1 MGMLRRLAALGI
13 AVVVAVLLAL
23 PGMAAAAQQPGGDGP
38 SARIVNGDPI
48 GISQAPW
55 QVALVRSSVAD
66 NYNAQFCGGSLV
78 SATHV
83 VTAAHCVPGLA
94 PSGVEI
100 LAGVGSLNES
110 TTRIAVSAIT
120 SHPSYNAATTEND
133 IAVITLQTPVTLDGT
148 LRRAIALPPPAPAGG
163 TTWPAT
169 GESVWVSGWG
179 ALASGGS
186 YPTQLQGVTVGVL
199 ADPSSSACGSYPD
212 PAGGTFQPATMLCAG
227 AVSPNRDSCQGDSG
241 GPAAIDRSG
250 TWTLAGVVSWGY
262 GCADPSYPG
271 IYSRVT
277 TYREWVLAQTSGI
290 STPPAEPTTVSAR
303 AGNTSADLSWAAP
316 TSDGGAAVT
325 SYTATISPG
334 GSTCATSATSCTVSG
349 LTPGTSYQ
357 ATVVARNTVGPSF
370 SSTAAPFVTAAPPP
384 TPTPAPAPAST
395 PAATPAPVDPC
406 ATLAGV
412 AKATCEASAS
422 RTQAVAQ
429 AKATRAQALDACR
442 ARAGTARKRC
452 TAAANATYRRSV
464 AKANAERAR
473 DIALARCDSRTGRA
487 EKFCT
492 ANAKASYSRSI
503 RVAAALRARTIA
515 LAGCSAKRGGARRA
529 CTVVA
534 KARYARSVKVA
545 SAIRS
550 RSVARAR
557 CQGLPSAR
565 RTRCVAQAN
574 RAYRAKVAAANS
586 QRSRAIA
593 RARRG

>member
-1 MGMLRRLAALGI
+1 MTMLRRRLAVSAL
-13 AVVVAVLLAL
+13 VLLAGFL
-23 PGMAAAAQQPGGDGP
+23 AGPGISAAAQPSRDDGP

-48 GISQAPW
+48 AISQAPW

-100 LAGVGSLNES
+100 LAGVGNLNES
-110 TTRIAVSAIT
+110 TTRIAVSGIT

-133 IAVITLQTPVTLDGT
+133 IAVITLQTPVALDGT
-148 LRRAIALPPPAPAGG
+148 LRRVIALPPPAPAGG
-163 TTWPAT
+163 TTWPVT

-199 ADPSSSACGSYPD
+199 ADPASPACGSYPD

-227 AVSPNRDSCQGDSG
+227 AVAPNRDSCQGDSG

-290 STPPAEPTTVSAR
+290 STPPAEPTTVSAS
-303 AGNTSADLSWAAP
+303 AGHTSAAVSWAAP

-325 SYTATISPG
+325 SYTAIISPG
-334 GSTCATSATSCTVSG
+334 GATCATATTSCTVSG
-349 LTPGTSYQ
+349 LAPGTSYQ
-357 ATVVARNTVGPSF
+357 AVVVARNTVGPSF
-370 SSTAAPFVTAAPPP
+370 SSTSASFVTPALPPAPQAA
-384 TPTPAPAPAST
+384 PAPAPIV
-395 PAATPAPVDPC
+395 APVDPC
-406 ATLAGV
+406 APLSGV
-412 AKATCEASAS
+412 AKATCEGSAS
-422 RTQAVAQ
+422 RTQAVDQAQ
-429 AKATRAQALDACR
+429 DTRARALDACQ
-442 ARAGTARKRC
+442 ARSGTARKRC
-452 TAAANATYRRSV
+452 TAAATATYRQSV
-464 AKANAERAR
+464 AKANAARTR
-473 DIALARCDSRTGRA
+473 DIALARCDSRTGRS
-487 EKFCT
+487 KKLCT
-492 ANAKASYSRSI
+492 SNANAAYSRSI

-515 LAGCSAKRGGARRA
+515 LAGCSAKRGSARRA
-529 CTVVA
+529 CTAVA
-534 KARYARSVKVA
+534 RARYARSVKVA
-545 SAIRS
+545 SAVRS

-574 RAYRAKVAAANS
+574 RAYRVKVTAANS

>member
-1 MGMLRRLAALGI
+1 MLRRLAALGI
-13 AVVVAVLLAL
+13 AMFMAVLLAV

-110 TTRIAVSAIT
+110 TTRIAVSGIT

-163 TTWPAT
+163 TTWPVT
-169 GESVWVSGWG
+169 GEPVWVSGWG

-290 STPPAEPTTVSAR
+290 STPPAEPTTVSAS
-303 AGNTSADLSWAAP
+303 AGNTSAAVSWAAP

-325 SYTATISPG
+325 SFTAIISPG
-334 GSTCATSATSCTVSG
+334 GATCATAATSCTVSG

-370 SSTAAPFVTAAPPP
+370 SSTAASFVTPALPP
-384 TPTPAPAPAST
+384 TSAPAPAPA
-395 PAATPAPVDPC
+395 AAAAPVDPC
-406 ATLAGV
+406 ATFAGV
-412 AKATCEASAS
+412 AKATCEGSAS
-422 RTQAVAQ
+422 RTQAVEEART
-429 AKATRAQALDACR
+429 TRAQALDVCQ
-442 ARAGTARKRC
+442 ARTGTARKRC
-452 TAAANATYRRSV
+452 TAAANAKYRRSV
-464 AKANAERAR
+464 AKANAVRAR
-473 DIALARCDSRTGRA
+473 DIALARCDSRTGRS
-487 EKFCT
+487 KTLCT
-492 ANAKASYSRSI
+492 SNAKATYSRSI
-503 RVAAALRARTIA
+503 RVATALRARTIA
-515 LAGCSAKRGGARRA
+515 LAGCSAKRGSARRA
-529 CTVVA
+529 CTAVA
-534 KARYARSVKVA
+534 RARYTRSVKVA
-545 SAIRS
+545 SAIRA

-574 RAYRAKVAAANS
+574 RTYRAKVVAANS

>member
-1 MGMLRRLAALGI
+1 MLRRLAALGI
-13 AVVVAVLLAL
+13 AMFMAVLLAV

-55 QVALVRSSVAD
+55 QVALVRSDNPD
-66 NYNAQFCGGSLV
+66 NYKAQFCGGSLV

-83 VTAAHCVPGLA
+83 VTAAHCVDGRV

-100 LAGVGSLNES
+100 LAGVSGLDES
-110 TTRIAVSAIT
+110 TTRIAVSGFT

-212 PAGGTFQPATMLCAG
+212 PVGGTFQPATMLCAG

-290 STPPAEPTTVSAR
+290 STPPAEPTTVSAS
-303 AGNTSADLSWAAP
+303 AGHTSAAVSWAAP

-325 SYTATISPG
+325 SYTAIISPG
-334 GSTCATSATSCTVSG
+334 GATCATAATSCTVSG

-357 ATVVARNTVGPSF
+357 AVVVARNTVGPSF
-370 SSTAAPFVTAAPPP
+370 SSTPASFV
-384 TPTPAPAPAST
+384 TPAPAPAST

-406 ATLAGV
+406 AALAGV

-464 AKANAERAR
+464 AKANAVRAR
-473 DIALARCDSRTGRA
+473 DIALARCDSRTGRS
-487 EKFCT
+487 KTLCT
-492 ANAKASYSRSI
+492 SNAKASYSRSI

-515 LAGCSAKRGGARRA
+515 LAGCSAKRGSARRA
-529 CTVVA
+529 CTAVA
-534 KARYARSVKVA
+534 RARYTRSVKVA
-545 SAIRS
+545 SAIRA

>member
-1 MGMLRRLAALGI
+1 MLRRLAALGI
-13 AVVVAVLLAL
+13 AVVMAVLLAL

-100 LAGVGSLNES
+100 LAGVDNLNES
-110 TTRIAVSAIT
+110 TTRIAVSGIT
-120 SHPSYNAATTEND
+120 SHPSYDAATTEND

-163 TTWPAT
+163 TTWPVT

-241 GPAAIDRSG
+241 GPAAIERSG

-262 GCADPSYPG
+262 GCANPSYPG

-290 STPPAEPTTVSAR
+290 STPPAEPTTVSAS
-303 AGNTSADLSWAAP
+303 AGHTSAAVSWVAP
-316 TSDGGAAVT
+316 ASNGGAAVT
-325 SYTATISPG
+325 SYTAIISPG
-334 GSTCATSATSCTVSG
+334 GATCATAATSCTVSG

-357 ATVVARNTVGPSF
+357 ATVVARNTAGPSF
-370 SSTAAPFVTAAPPP
+370 SSTAASFVTPALP
-384 TPTPAPAPAST
+384 PAPAPT
-395 PAATPAPVDPC
+395 PTATPAPVDPC

-412 AKATCEASAS
+412 AKATCEGNAS

-429 AKATRAQALDACR
+429 GKATRAQALDACGVR
-442 ARAGTARKRC
+442 TGTARKRC
-452 TAAANATYRRSV
+452 IAAANATYRRSV

-473 DIALARCDSRTGRA
+473 DIALARCDSRTGRS
-487 EKFCT
+487 KKRCT
-492 ANAKASYSRSI
+492 SNAKATYSRSI

-515 LAGCSAKRGGARRA
+515 LAGCSAKRGSARRA

-534 KARYARSVKVA
+534 RARYTRSVKVA
-545 SAIRS
+545 SAIRA

>member
-1 MGMLRRLAALGI
+1 M
-13 AVVVAVLLAL
+13 VVAMLLVL

-55 QVALVRSSVAD
+55 QVALVSSGVAD

-100 LAGVGSLNES
+100 LAGVGNLNES
-110 TTRIAVSAIT
+110 TTRIAVAGIT

-148 LRRAIALPPPAPAGG
+148 LRGVIALPPPAPAGG

-199 ADPSSSACGSYPD
+199 ADPSSPVCGSYPD
-212 PAGGTFQPATMLCAG
+212 PVGGTFQPATMLCAG

-290 STPPAEPTTVSAR
+290 STPPAEPTTVSAS
-303 AGNTSADLSWAAP
+303 AGSTSAAVSWVAP
-316 TSDGGAAVT
+316 TSNGGAAVT
-325 SYTATISPG
+325 SYTAIISPG
-334 GSTCATSATSCTVSG
+334 GATCATAATSCTVSG

-370 SSTAAPFVTAAPPP
+370 SSTAASFVTPAPPP
-384 TPTPAPAPAST
+384 TPAAAPTPT
-395 PAATPAPVDPC
+395 AAPAPVDPC

-412 AKATCEASAS
+412 AKATCEGSAS

-442 ARAGTARKRC
+442 TRTGTARKRC

-464 AKANAERAR
+464 AKANAERTR
-473 DIALARCDSRTGRA
+473 DIALARCDSRTGRS
-487 EKFCT
+487 KTLCT
-492 ANAKASYSRSI
+492 SNAKATYSRSI
-503 RVAAALRARTIA
+503 RVAAALRARTLA
-515 LAGCSAKRGGARRA
+515 LAGCSAKRGSARRA
-529 CTVVA
+529 CTAVA
-534 KARYARSVKVA
+534 RARYARSVKVA
-545 SAIRS
+545 SAIRA

-557 CQGLPSAR
+557 CQGLRSAR
-565 RTRCVAQAN
+565 RTKCVAQAN
-574 RAYRAKVAAANS
+574 RTYRAKVAAANS

-593 RARRG
+593 RTRRA